1 MFWHGAVMKVMTQSI
16 FAVIASLGVLAA
28 TAAEP
33 GGAASAKDAT
43 AALSPD
49 AAAAA
54 PAPAGA
60 GLRAYV
66 DADGALSE
74 APPGR
79 EADRSIVLPRRNYDL
94 MWTEP
99 MPDGGVLL
107 HTEGQLQMSAMARI
121 GADGRIE
128 QYCAPAARPAPA
140 SAAATAPAADPAR

>member
-1 MFWHGAVMKVMTQSI
+1 MKVMTQSI

-43 AALSPD
+43 TALSPD
-49 AAAAA
+49 AAA

-79 EADRSIVLPRRNYDL
+79 EADRPIVLPRRNYEL

-99 MPDGGVLL
+99 RPDGSVLL
-107 HTEGQLQMSAMARI
+107 HTEGQLQMAAMARI

-128 QYCAPAARPAPA
+128 QYCAPAARP
-140 SAAATAPAADPAR
+140 PAAESAVAAPTDAAR